1 MPKLTFSNTFNISPT
16 EVKRLRT
23 KNVNSVYS
31 KTLNLEVG
39 EAFVIFDKT
48 LSDVNIPYG
57 IAKQRN
63 MKIVTKSNYRTGN
76 RQGLLVTRIA

>member
-1 MPKLTFSNTFNISPT
+1 MPKLTFSNTFKISPA
-16 EVKRLRT
+16 EVKKLRSR
-23 KNVNSVYS
+23 NVNSVYS

-48 LSDVNIPYG
+48 LCDVNIPYG
-57 IAKQRN
+57 TAKQRN
-63 MKIVTKSNYRTGN
+63 MKIATKSNYRAGN